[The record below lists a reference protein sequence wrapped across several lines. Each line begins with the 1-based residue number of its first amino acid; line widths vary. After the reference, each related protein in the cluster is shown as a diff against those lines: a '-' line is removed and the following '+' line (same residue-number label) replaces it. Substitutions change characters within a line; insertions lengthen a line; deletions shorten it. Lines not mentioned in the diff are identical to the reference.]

1 MKNEWIYNFY
11 KENPDFHEYVDKF
24 CKSKGLGIFEA
35 FEMEI
40 IKNVAL
46 SYQSRLKVGE
56 TERN

>member
-1 MKNEWIYNFY
+1 MKNEWIYDFY
-11 KENPDFHEYVDKF
+11 KENPDFREYVDKF

-46 SYQSRLKVGE
+46 SYKNRLKGR
-56 TERN
+56 TE